1 MPKDDTTPAQT
12 GDLQNDDK
20 TQTPIPDETTANSTS
35 SDNGEYEAL
44 VKELEEAKTKLTE
57 LTQIS
62 QQALADLQNY
72 KKRSEEEKTKFV
84 TFANASLITN
94 MLPILDNVERAIANV
109 PTDSSKEWNDGI
121 VAIFKQMQE
130 ILKTHGLESIIT
142 TDQNFDP
149 NLHEA
154 VMTEE
159 GPADK
164 IIRELE
170 KGYKIGD
177 RVIRRSRVVVGTAP
191 VAQEN
196 PPTPAPATS
205 TPQKDVDTPETN
217 APQENKTDSNTPY
230 NPNEP
235 YV

>member
-1 MPKDDTTPAQT
+1 MPKDETNPAQT

-20 TQTPIPDETTANSTS
+20 KPTPIPDETNGDTTS
-35 SDNGEYEAL
+35 SDNGDYESL
-44 VKELEEAKTKLTE
+44 VKELEDTKNRLTE

-84 TFANASLITN
+84 AFANATLITN

-109 PTDSSKEWNDGI
+109 PTDGNKEWNDGI
-121 VAIFKQMQE
+121 VAIFKQMEE
-130 ILKTHGLESIIT
+130 ILKTHGLETIT
-142 TDQNFDP
+142 TTEQNFDP

-170 KGYKIGD
+170 KGYKIAD
-177 RVIRRSRVVVGTAP
+177 RVIRRSKVVVGIAP
-191 VAQEN
+191 S
-196 PPTPAPATS
+196 APATS
-205 TPQKDVDTPETN
+205 DPTAPTTSPETTETTPE
-217 APQENKTDSNTPY
+217 D
-230 NPNEP
+230 PNEP